1 MAQFIPSREPTM
13 PNGFRPLRQIRPT
26 PGRPRQT
33 RPDVAFVRQQAP
45 APEMPELLE
54 PEVPEQGVPTN
65 TAANNSAT
73 FIVQAAGMRDSDDNS
88 EVFGIE
94 RYIPDVP
101 APISRPRPNE
111 EFWYNCNID
120 SE

>member
-1 MAQFIPSREPTM
+1 M

-33 RPDVAFVRQQAP
+33 QPDVAFVRQQAP
-45 APEMPELLE
+45 EPEMPEQ
-54 PEVPEQGVPTN
+54 VAPTI

-73 FIVQAAGMRDSDDNS
+73 FIVQAAGMSDSDDDN

-111 EFWYNCNID
+111 QFWDNCNID